1 MALIDDIQQ
10 IQAADRVADVERRF
24 TQKGVKGDF
33 EGSVTGYWVR
43 LREDGA
49 GVVSYNNKQYVTKPI
64 GFTSLPS
71 GQAVELS
78 HANGVYYSSW

>member
-1 MALIDDIQQ
+1 MALLDDVIQ
-10 IQAADRVADVERRF
+10 IQAADRVAEVERRSKN
-24 TQKGVKGDF
+24 QVIQGDF
-33 EGSVTGYWVR
+33 EGSVSGSWVR

-64 GFTSLPS
+64 GFTSLPA

-78 HANGVYYSSW
+78 HANGVYFSSW